1 LFISEEIKVFMIVWL
16 LLVKK
21 KRVSLWEKE
30 KKIYEIVSRVL
41 DNVLYRQK
49 QYKDVLIISK
59 R

>member
-1 LFISEEIKVFMIVWL
+1 MIVWL